1 MIPSNIEILPDEQYD
16 DTGTPDQ
23 LKASDNIAVECVT
36 QDAVWGEITED
47 GPNYRN
53 LGFSRAVIL
62 QIKSQ
67 IGLGVLGLV
76 SETCYIRDALF
87 HDTDD
92 HNCIPTQPAT
102 FGIVGMIP
110 GIILIIVMA
119 AIITCMSLPFWPPRD
134 KTNPAANRRDELY
147 DWDVQAEPSACLLC
161 GRCRRGL
168 PWPHWQGGYRF
179 RLSGEHI
186 APKIPAEPWFRAD

>member
-1 MIPSNIEILPDEQYD
+1 MIPSNIEVLPNEEYE
-16 DTGTPDQ
+16 DTGKPDQ
-23 LKASDNIAVECVT
+23 LKASDIAVECVT

-53 LGFSRAVIL
+53 LSFSRAVIL

-119 AIITCMSLPFWPPRD
+119 AIITCMSLP
-134 KTNPAANRRDELY
+134 L
-147 DWDVQAEPSACLLC
+147 
-161 GRCRRGL
+161 
-168 PWPHWQGGYRF
+168 
-179 RLSGEHI
+179 
-186 APKIPAEPWFRAD
+186 